1 VSNVYTEYAALA
13 VEIRDEEEA
22 IKEKKRKLSQLEEV
36 VYRKMQDDDIQS
48 VKTGAG
54 TVYRSSRWWAKKD
67 DGVSSEDVYLALID
81 SGLADLANRT
91 YNTNSLSAYLR
102 ELKESGESIPAPLSQ
117 VIKLEEQVGVNVRR
131 S

>member
-1 VSNVYTEYAALA
+1 
-13 VEIRDEEEA
+13 
-22 IKEKKRKLSQLEEV
+22 
-36 VYRKMQDDDIQS
+36 
-48 VKTGAG
+48 
-54 TVYRSSRWWAKKD
+54 
-67 DGVSSEDVYLALID
+67 
-81 SGLADLANRT
+81 LANRT